1 MTLLKGKRQS
11 LEGQAKMRLARPLL
25 LKTTPGSLNAIKL
38 LQCVYPV
45 IGSTLLVS
53 SGAPIFYVTPLWKAK
68 MSSSF
73 CLGTRMFI
81 RSPRQPWLS
90 GRSDNDTIP
99 LRSHLGSELW
109 PRGMAAVQPFFL
121 LGLQEP
127 VPWNMKV
134 EKSWAC

>member
-25 LKTTPGSLNAIKL
+25 LRTTPGSLNAIKL

-68 MSSSF
+68 IVKQ
-73 CLGTRMFI
+73 L
-81 RSPRQPWLS
+81 L
-90 GRSDNDTIP
+90 
-99 LRSHLGSELW
+99 LRDQNVYQVSQTTVAEW
-109 PRGMAAVQPFFL
+109 
-121 LGLQEP
+121 
-127 VPWNMKV
+127 KV
-134 EKSWAC
+134 